1 MYFTTFYLCRIWFV
15 FVIFLISFIKHLDLV
30 ENHISVSESIS
41 QRIIWLYTRWF
52 IFSTL
57 DENDKKSTKIGNI
70 WFPSHLLFR

>member
-1 MYFTTFYLCRIWFV
+1 V
-15 FVIFLISFIKHLDLV
+15 FVIFLISFIEHLDLI

-57 DENDKKSTKIGNI
+57 DENDKKNTKIGNI
-70 WFPSHLLFR
+70 WFPSHLLFG